1 MKDNKWKLLK
11 QGLKEES
18 IIKFLEEFHY
28 QISSKYFTKEVNN
41 LQNKI
46 KKDLINLLH
55 INLSE
60 YMNEICFNYNNA
72 STNNYFNKKEI
83 EQIFMNENL
92 ETFYETQI
100 KDSLCK
106 YAQNQNTIKLEH
118 ISVIV
123 AGRTGV
129 GVSTLI
135 NSMLKEPKAPEGLG
149 RTVTLE
155 TFTYT
160 SKIFTFLNLTDTR
173 GYDLGGYSPKKQK
186 DEIMKNINEKK
197 KENVFGKIKSTRNF
211 LSGKKNNENN
221 KFNDYF
227 HCIWFCVHDICDG
240 EKNALKELKNESNIP
255 VIVVNT
261 RTIIKTE
268 VELMRNKI
276 NNLFPDLKFIPI
288 LARDFIGFKHFG
300 LDDLLNIT
308 IDTIKSMKT
317 NDIFNSVKKEYKS
330 IEEGRIRNIITDIEE
345 NIINEIVIK
354 FINNFTYVLNE
365 IEFEQYIFSLFEQL
379 IMGFSFK
386 KEISQNTKELLQ
398 KNKIKNF
405 IQSYILFYKK
415 LSLEYFIKEIES
427 KSYEYLDI
435 HVKIEKDKKTSIM
448 PNYKRN
454 KDEFKELIFQY
465 CNDNFCY
472 IAQKYFIYKII
483 KDIIKPLSESIGET
497 IIDKMNNFLTS
508 NEIIGYYRNI
518 YLKVFSD
525 FEAEIN
531 KFRDKNG
538 KIYN

>member
-1 MKDNKWKLLK
+1 M
-11 QGLKEES
+11 
-18 IIKFLEEFHY
+18 
-28 QISSKYFTKEVNN
+28 
-41 LQNKI
+41 
-46 KKDLINLLH
+46 
-55 INLSE
+55 
-60 YMNEICFNYNNA
+60 
-72 STNNYFNKKEI
+72 
-83 EQIFMNENL
+83 
-92 ETFYETQI
+92 
-100 KDSLCK
+100 
-106 YAQNQNTIKLEH
+106 
-118 ISVIV
+118 
-123 AGRTGV
+123 
-129 GVSTLI
+129 
-135 NSMLKEPKAPEGLG
+135 
-149 RTVTLE
+149 
-155 TFTYT
+155 
-160 SKIFTFLNLTDTR
+160 
-173 GYDLGGYSPKKQK
+173 
-186 DEIMKNINEKK
+186 
-197 KENVFGKIKSTRNF
+197 
-211 LSGKKNNENN
+211 
-221 KFNDYF
+221 
-227 HCIWFCVHDICDG
+227 
-240 EKNALKELKNESNIP
+240 KELKNESNIP

-261 RTIIKTE
+261 RAINKYE
-268 VELMRNKI
+268 VELMKNKI

-288 LARDFIGFKHFG
+288 LARDASFGYIGFSRKEKVIKHFG

-472 IAQKYFIYKII
+472 IAQKYFIYRII
-483 KDIIKPLSESIGET
+483 KDIIEPLSESIGET